1 MIADSDSRNT
11 AFRPVF
17 SVHAGTRAVAVLALS
32 VLALALVACP
42 ARAQAQVPQPLSAVR
57 DRQDQEADE
66 EAETAVHFTADEL
79 RVDTERHVIDAYGHV
94 ELRRGGYVLRAD
106 HLRYDERTGQ
116 VTADGRVVIVD
127 PDGNRLAVAR
137 SVLDADLKA
146 GVVEAARLIFRD
158 GARVAARKV
167 TRDSN
172 GDSIFEKAVY
182 SPCPVCDARPLEK
195 PLWRLKAVRVEHD
208 RRRHRIVFRSA
219 TLEIKGVPV
228 VWLPYVS
235 VPDPTVRRARGF
247 LAPDVFSRD
256 ELGVVFKLPYYL
268 PLGEKADLTVT
279 PLIATREAPTLALR
293 YRRRF
298 ARAALSVE
306 GAFTRSRRPGPD
318 PFVTRPAA
326 GRGYVFARARLLH
339 GRRWRSDLRLQAAS
353 DDTFARLY
361 GFADVDSLTSFYRL
375 AGQGHGWRVQ
385 AELMGFQG
393 LHVEDRT
400 GLTPLVLPL
409 ITFVWQDPEPVGGGR
424 LAATVSSL
432 ALLRTAGADSFRQ
445 SARLTW
451 TRERIDG
458 LGGLWRLDFLARG
471 DLYAV
476 ADAARIDDPLFAGRD
491 GAASRSAALAA
502 VTWRWPWQS
511 FAGGVYQ
518 RVEPIVQFVASPAL
532 GPAPAIPDEDSR
544 GFALRFDNLFALERA
559 PGRDL
564 FESGPRLV
572 YGLAYELAAGG
583 VTLRAGAGQSYRF
596 ARLAGQFLPGTGIAP
611 RRSDVVA
618 NASLLL
624 PAGADLVYDAQFAG
638 DGLKPRRH
646 EIFLAN
652 RLGPLLLRGGYV
664 KIKRGLVVPDRGDR
678 EELRFSAAL
687 QLTRRFA
694 LTGGLIDDL
703 ARNRPLE
710 YEAGLRYETGCLELG
725 FTLRK
730 RNTFDR
736 DIKPGT
742 SFIFRLRLR
751 NFGF

>member
-1 MIADSDSRNT
+1 M
-11 AFRPVF
+11 
-17 SVHAGTRAVAVLALS
+17 
-32 VLALALVACP
+32 
-42 ARAQAQVPQPLSAVR
+42 
-57 DRQDQEADE
+57 
-66 EAETAVHFTADEL
+66 VHFTADEL

-116 VTADGRVVIVD
+116 VTADGRVVIID
-127 PDGNRLAVAR
+127 PDGNRLLVAR

-146 GVVEAARLIFRD
+146 GVVAVARLIFRD

-172 GDSIFEKAVY
+172 GDSVFEKAVY
-182 SPCPVCDARPLEK
+182 SPCPVCDARPRKK
-195 PLWRLKAVRVEHD
+195 PLWRLKASRVEHD
-208 RRRHRIVFRSA
+208 RRRHRILFRSA
-219 TLEIKGVPV
+219 RLEIKGVPV
-228 VWLPYVS
+228 AWLPYIS
-235 VPDPTVRRARGF
+235 VPDPTVRRARGL

-268 PLGEKADLTVT
+268 PLGEQADLTLT

-293 YRRRF
+293 YRQRF
-298 ARAALSVE
+298 ARAALSLE
-306 GAFTRSRRPGPD
+306 GAFTRSRRPGSN
-318 PFVTRPAA
+318 PFTTRPAA
-326 GRGYVFARARLLH
+326 GRGYVFARTRLLH
-339 GRRWRSDLRLQAAS
+339 GSRWRSDLRVQAAS

-375 AGQGHGWRVQ
+375 TGQGSSWRIQ
-385 AELMGFQG
+385 AELLGFQG

-400 GLTPLVLPL
+400 GLTPLALPL
-409 ITFVWQDPEPVGGGR
+409 ITFSWRAPAPVVGGR
-424 LAATVSSL
+424 LATTVSSL
-432 ALLRTAGADSFRQ
+432 ALLRTDGADSFRQ
-445 SARLTW
+445 SARMTW
-451 TRERIDG
+451 SRTRIDG

-476 ADAARIDDPLFAGRD
+476 EDAGRIDDPLFAGRD
-491 GAASRSAALAA
+491 GSALRSVALAA

-511 FAGGVYQ
+511 FAGRIYQ
-518 RVEPIVQFVASPAL
+518 RIEPIVQFVAAPAL
-532 GPAPAIPDEDSR
+532 AATPAIPDEDSR
-544 GFALRFDNLFALERA
+544 SFALRFDNLFALERA

-572 YGLAYELAAGG
+572 YGLAYTLAAGG
-583 VTLRAGAGQSYRF
+583 VTLRAGAGQSYRL
-596 ARLAGQFLPGTGIAP
+596 ARLTGQFLPGTGIAT

-624 PAGADLVYDAQFAG
+624 PAGTSLVYDAQL
-638 DGLKPRRH
+638 DGHNLTPRRH
-646 EIFLAN
+646 EIFLDN

-664 KIKRGLVVPDRGDR
+664 RIKRGLTVPDRGDR

-694 LTGGLIDDL
+694 LTGGLIENL
-703 ARNRPLE
+703 AAGRPVE

-751 NFGF
+751 NLGF